1 MLQVMSMA
9 KNEQL
14 REEFGRANRHI
25 IQEKAE
31 YDNEMAKVEKGYQAL
46 QQREKCPRS
55 NLGAS

>member
-1 MLQVMSMA
+1 MV

-31 YDNEMAKVEKGYQAL
+31 YEREMAKVERAYRGL
-46 QQREKCPRS
+46 EQREECP
-55 NLGAS
+55 